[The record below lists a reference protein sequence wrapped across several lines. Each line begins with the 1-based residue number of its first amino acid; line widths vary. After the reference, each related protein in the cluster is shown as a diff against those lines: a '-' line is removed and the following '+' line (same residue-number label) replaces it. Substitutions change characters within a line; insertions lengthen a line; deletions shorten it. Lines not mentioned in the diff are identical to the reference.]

1 MKIRKIVVLFLIFLI
16 PAFLL
21 TGCKVNNEKLKETNT
36 IENNENQG
44 IQEVQKREENK
55 ETQENISEDEELLEL
70 LESLEEE

>member
-36 IENNENQG
+36 IEN
-44 IQEVQKREENK
+44 K